1 MIARK
6 HRMMLDMEQIK
17 ELNVYPLLC
26 LMGSSEENKINL
38 GLVSS
43 ERKLSPEGTEIHLA
57 CLIISPKD
65 GTCHFRGR

>member
-6 HRMMLDMEQIK
+6 HRMLLDMELIK
-17 ELNVYPLLC
+17 ELNVYSLLC
-26 LMGSSEENKINL
+26 LMGSSEGNKINS

-43 ERKLSPEGTEIHLA
+43 EQKLIPKGVEMHLA
-57 CLIISPKD
+57 CLIKSPKD